1 LAGSP
6 WVYRDALAGAS
17 VAALAAGE
25 VAAGALALV
34 KANDGTILAKGFADP
49 TSPIAFRALATRERL
64 DEDFVIAKLR
74 RCAELRRAILPPA
87 TTTAA
92 PPTTTGYRLVNGEGD
107 GLPGLHVDVYGDVAV
122 VKLDGAGAEAFY
134 LGSGL
139 VSWLASREEK
149 AGAGEVE
156 KGAGGGG
163 GGGGG
168 GACRGPIRTVW
179 YKYRRGR
186 GGGGGGTGNQD
197 EDDDDEGEDD
207 TTATTTSNNNNT
219 SRGRALF
226 GPSPS
231 TTAPV
236 PFLEHGVRFT
246 ADVVNGQK
254 TGFFLDQRDN
264 RLRVRLFSP
273 DKRVLNLFSYSGGFS
288 LHAGV
293 AGASHVTSVDVSA
306 GACSAA
312 ESHWSANGLDPS
324 KHSAVCADVFA
335 FLEKARAKGEAWDV
349 VVCDPPSFAPS
360 AAAAQGAAGGAYR
373 RVFAASA
380 QVVKPGGILALASC
394 SSHVSRSDFDAMAT
408 DALSRAKRKGVCVGG
423 VFGAGLDHP
432 FPLAAPALEYLN
444 FGAYQLD

>member
-1 LAGSP
+1 MAGSP
-6 WVYRDALAGAS
+6 WIYRDALVPAS
-17 VAALAAGE
+17 AAALATGE

-34 KANDGTILAKGFADP
+34 KASDGTILAKGFADP

-64 DEDFVIAKLR
+64 DEDFVIGKLR

-87 TTTAA
+87 AVAVAGSAATAA
-92 PPTTTGYRLVNGEGD
+92 PTTTTGYRLVNGEGD

-134 LGSGL
+134 LGLGL
-139 VSWLASREEK
+139 VGWLASPEEK

-156 KGAGGGG
+156 T
-163 GGGGG
+163 GG

-186 GGGGGGTGNQD
+186 GGGGGND
-197 EDDDDEGEDD
+197 EDDEDESD
-207 TTATTTSNNNNT
+207 ATTNNNNN
-219 SRGRALF
+219 RGRALF

-231 TTAPV
+231 TAAPI

-264 RLRVRLFSP
+264 RLRVRLFSSN
-273 DKRVLNLFSYSGGFS
+273 KRVLNLFSYSGGFS

-293 AGASHVTSVDVSA
+293 AGAGHVTSVDVSA
-306 GACSAA
+306 GACRAA
-312 ESHWSANGLDPS
+312 EAHWSANGLDPS

-408 DALSRAKRKGVCVGG
+408 DALSRAKRKGLCVGG